1 MLAPRQPTN
10 QEREALVQFARLE
23 ISLEDLCSRLQG
35 MLTIDFN
42 SKERRLTSR
51 LLDAEPGIQ
60 IEKQHVQHA
69 LEERTRG
76 AITARQL
83 SNWATMLIMNT
94 AYDWEGL
101 DEQVIDELNELA
113 LL

>member
-23 ISLEDLCSRLQG
+23 ISLEDLCSRLPG

-42 SKERRLTSR
+42 SKERRLLSR

-76 AITARQL
+76 AITAQQL
-83 SNWATMLIMNT
+83 SDWAAMLIMNT
-94 AYDWEGL
+94 AMIGR
-101 DEQVIDELNELA
+101 A
-113 LL
+113 

>member
-1 MLAPRQPTN
+1 MLALRQPTS

-23 ISLEDLCSRLQG
+23 ISLDDLCSRLRG

-42 SKERRLTSR
+42 SMQRRLTSH

-60 IEKQHVQHA
+60 IEKQHIQHA

-76 AITARQL
+76 AITAREL
-83 SNWATMLIMNT
+83 SDWAATLIMNA
-94 AYDWEGL
+94 AYDLEGL
-101 DEQVIDELNELA
+101 DEQDVDELNELA